1 MSNQKSGSNLLFNEA
16 GDVVGFKDVD
26 GSEVYFAHSISHV
39 DVQLRAAST
48 AVPTVPTVLVLPDLA
63 SKSGEFLDYDPI
75 TGVFTFKRD
84 GLFFHDF
91 LINTKAT
98 AGRTIYAG
106 AQILVDEVWTA
117 SQYSGRKISVTANVD
132 GQGVFQ
138 SNNIFRPELI
148 VPQPFTAGT
157 KLRFVWW
164 ASGACTVVTE
174 DLPDQTLGL
183 FTTPAIRIMYSCL
196 CGAFK

>member
-1 MSNQKSGSNLLFNEA
+1 MATSKSGTNLLFNES
-16 GDVVGFKDVD
+16 GDVVGFKDID

-48 AVPTVPTVLVLPDLA
+48 AIPTSPTALILPELV
-63 SKSGEFLDYDPI
+63 SKSGEFLDYDTA

-98 AGRTIYAG
+98 AVRTIYAG
-106 AQILVDEVWTA
+106 AQTLINDVWTA
-117 SQYSGRKISVTANVD
+117 SRYSGREISVSANTD

-138 SNNIFRPELI
+138 SNNVFRPELL

-164 ASGACTVVTE
+164 ASGACSVATE
-174 DLPDQTLGL
+174 DLPNQSLGL
-183 FTTPAIRIMYSCL
+183 FTIPAIRIMYACI
-196 CGAFK
+196 CGVIK